1 MTARL
6 AVLAAVAALAA
17 PAAAHASL
25 VYDKGVSGSHPS
37 VWIANDDGS
46 APRKLAASG
55 AYPRI
60 SPDGQTVVYEQ
71 PSTKAN
77 RYKPSLMKVP
87 AAGGT
92 PAKLLS
98 PVWSFDAFAWSPD
111 SRTIVTST
119 GPEVGRHRLVLVDV
133 ATGANRTVASGA
145 FFGASFAPNGSAI
158 AYGRAPNGDFPFR
171 GEVFTVP
178 LAGGAPTQITQGHR
192 SLYPVWGPNGIA
204 IDRQRKSQHKH
215 DAPKQDIYLVNPDG
229 SGLRRITRTHVPFLL
244 TGLQPLQFSADGTH
258 LLAEFGGQDTSYAET
273 VDPATGAAKVVG
285 RRSDAIVGFRL
296 SKDGSTIL
304 GATGGFEPPGPHNVV
319 TIPYAGGR
327 PTVIARHAYDP
338 DWNR

>member
-6 AVLAAVAALAA
+6 AVIAAAVALAA
-17 PAAAHASL
+17 PAAARAGL
-25 VYDKGVSGSHPS
+25 VYDKGVSSSHPS

-46 APRKLAASG
+46 APRKLASHG

-71 PSTKAN
+71 PSAKAN
-77 RYKPSLMKVP
+77 QYRPSLMKVP

-119 GPEVGRHRLVLVDV
+119 GPEVGRHRLVAVDV
-133 ATGANRTVASGA
+133 ATGATRTLARGA
-145 FFGASFAPNGSAI
+145 FFGASFAPNGTAV
-158 AYGRAPNGDFPFR
+158 AYGRAPNGNFPFR

-178 LAGGAPTQITQGHR
+178 VGGGAPTQITQGGR

-204 IDRQRKSQHKH
+204 IDRQRKSTHRH
-215 DAPKQDIYLVNPDG
+215 DAPKQDIYMVNPDG
-229 SGLRRITRTHVPFLL
+229 TGLRRVTRTRVPFLL
-244 TGLQPLQFSADGTH
+244 TGLQPLGFSADGAH

-273 VDPATGAAKVVG
+273 VDPVTGAAKVVG
-285 RRSDAIVGFRL
+285 RRSDAIVGFRI
-296 SKDGSTIL
+296 SRDGSTVL

-327 PTVIARHAYDP
+327 PTVIVRHAYDP

>member
-6 AVLAAVAALAA
+6 AVLAAVAALGA
-17 PAAAHASL
+17 PAAARASL

-37 VWIANDDGS
+37 VWIANDDGT
-46 APRKLAASG
+46 APRKLASSG

-77 RYKPSLMKVP
+77 QYKPSLMKVP

-92 PAKLLS
+92 PSKLLS

-119 GPEVGRHRLVLVDV
+119 GPEVGRHRLVAVDV
-133 ATGANRTVASGA
+133 ATGANRTLASGA
-145 FFGASFAPNGSAI
+145 FFGASFAPNGAAI

-178 LAGGAPTQITQGHR
+178 LAGGAPMQITQGHR
-192 SLYPVWGPNGIA
+192 SEYPVWGPNGIA
-204 IDRQRKSQHKH
+204 IDRLRKSQHKH

-229 SGLRRITRTHVPFLL
+229 SGLRRVTRTHVPFLL
-244 TGLQPLQFSADGTH
+244 SGLQAVQFSADGTH

-327 PTVIARHAYDP
+327 PTVIASHAYDP